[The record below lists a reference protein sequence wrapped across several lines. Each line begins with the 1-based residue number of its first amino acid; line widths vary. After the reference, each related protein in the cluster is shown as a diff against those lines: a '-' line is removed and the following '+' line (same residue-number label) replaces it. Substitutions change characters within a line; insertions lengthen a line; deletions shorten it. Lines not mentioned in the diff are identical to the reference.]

1 MEAIFPISALQERQS
16 EVKDA
21 ARKGLVHITENG
33 SGAWVFCSEEVL
45 DGLLR
50 SAAGDAAYEVRM
62 EALVARGVADVEA
75 GRVYEGADAAFV
87 EDAVDVESPEKAAE
101 VERVARLL
109 GDFPE
114 LGSRSVPRS
123 VPARW

>member
-1 MEAIFPISALQERQS
+1 MEATFPVSALRERQS

-50 SAAGDAAYEVRM
+50 STAEEVAYEARM
-62 EALVARGVADVEA
+62 EALVARGVADVKA
-75 GRVYEGADAAFV
+75 GRVYEGADAAF
-87 EDAVDVESPEKAAE
+87 AE
-101 VERVARLL
+101 VERRRKAAGR
-109 GDFPE
+109 G
-114 LGSRSVPRS
+114 
-123 VPARW
+123 